1 MITIFYF
8 ISLGLFWIM
17 LANETDNIL
26 SNSKVFMYFFYFFYW
41 SILKFFVLLNAVQGV
56 DNFRQLFFTD
66 LFI

>member
-17 LANETDNIL
+17 LANETDTIL
-26 SNSKVFMYFFYFFYW
+26 SNSKVFMYFFYW